1 METIESDIKNI
12 IQHEGIVEKTDKGS
26 VMVRIT
32 SLSAC
37 SGCHAEGSCSMT
49 GKEDKLIMITG
60 NYNVSEGDCVTVMMR
75 KSMGYRA
82 VFLGY
87 VLPFFSVLIILVFL
101 NSTGF
106 SELTA
111 GLLSLSVLI
120 PYYALLFLIRKKI
133 DKEFIFTL
141 KS

>member
-1 METIESDIKNI
+1 METIEPDIKNI

-32 SLSAC
+32 SVSAC

-87 VLPFFSVLIILVFL
+87 VLPFFSVLIMLVFL